1 MPDVRVM
8 PDALASQVAAGEV
21 VERPA
26 SVVKELV
33 ENSLDAGSNELR
45 VESQRGGIALI
56 KVTDDGCGMGR
67 DDAVL
72 SLERHATSKLREKEG
87 LNAITTLGFRGEAL
101 PSIASVSRFR
111 LMTRIQDSVSGTAIM
126 VEGGQLKDVCEA
138 GCPPGTTVEVRD
150 LFYNIPARRKFLR
163 SESTEA
169 AHVDYQVRLHALS
182 SPGTR
187 FIYRKDGKVS
197 FDVPATDDRRVRIA
211 DLGSRQ
217 NLANLR
223 EVCRLEYPGMAVS
236 GYLGSPDAARK
247 SRRGQYLFLN
257 GRPVEDQVVWRALA
271 EACRGSLP
279 GDRHPAAWLWLEM
292 DPLLVDVNVHP
303 SKREVRFHR
312 PGDLRALLLEA
323 IGDAVNRKA
332 SCGPGAAPLS
342 GAVSSV
348 VKESVVEGEISEFA
362 YPRGVN
368 TESVAGENDEQLH
381 PDRGAIRVRESDSG
395 SSGPRTWTAEV
406 QPELVA
412 ASHGS
417 EGLPFHV
424 MGVLH
429 GSYFILEGS
438 DGLALLEGEAA
449 RERILFETILAVMEK
464 GEAESQGLLVPLLI
478 DLESR
483 DLDVVL
489 RNVDNF
495 RLAGMELESFGAGTV
510 QLRCVP
516 SALSKEEPRALLLDI
531 VDELV
536 HSAEGKSS
544 RELAAEKFAA
554 KLARAGAKRGRC
566 SENEGKALLR
576 QLFECDQPYIT
587 PGGRPILV
595 EFALSELER
604 KFGRS

>member
-26 SVVKELV
+26 SVIKELV
-33 ENSLDAGSNELR
+33 ENSLDAGSSELR
-45 VESQRGGIALI
+45 VESQRGGVALI

-111 LMTRIQDSVSGTAIM
+111 LITRTKDSVSGTAIM
-126 VEGGQLKDVCEA
+126 VEGGKLKEVSEA

-187 FIYRKDGKVS
+187 FIYRKDGRVS

-211 DLGSRQ
+211 DLGGRQ
-217 NLANLR
+217 NLGNLR
-223 EVCRLEYPGMAVS
+223 EVSRLEYPGMAVS

-279 GDRHPAAWLWLEM
+279 GDHHPAAWLWLEM

-323 IGDAVNRKA
+323 IGGVITGKA
-332 SCGPGAAPLS
+332 SGGTSSSSLS
-342 GAVSSV
+342 GADPSSRKGAIGKKVS
-348 VKESVVEGEISEFA
+348 EYT
-362 YPRGVN
+362 YPRG
-368 TESVAGENDEQLH
+368 EELGDELGENVDRTH
-381 PDRGAIRVRESDSG
+381 PAGGEIHVREGEPDLA
-395 SSGPRTWTAEV
+395 GPRTWKVEVQSELTAE
-406 QPELVA
+406 
-412 ASHGS
+412 GS
-417 EGLPFHV
+417 SSKEPPFRV

-449 RERILFETILAVMEK
+449 RERILFETFLTMMGK
-464 GEAESQGLLVPLLI
+464 GAAESQGMLVPLLL

-495 RLAGMELESFGAGTV
+495 RAAGMELEPFGSGTV
-510 QLRCVP
+510 QLRCIP
-516 SALSKEEPRALLLDI
+516 SALGEEDARALLLDV

-544 RELAAEKFAA
+544 RELTSEKFAA
-554 KLARAGAKRGRC
+554 KLAKVGAKRGRC
-566 SENEGKALLR
+566 RENEGKALLK

-587 PGGRPILV
+587 PGGRPIMV

-604 KFGRS
+604 KFGK

>member
-21 VERPA
+21 VERPC

-33 ENSLDAGSNELR
+33 ENSLDAGANELH

-72 SLERHATSKLREKEG
+72 SLERHATSKLLEKEG
-87 LNAITTLGFRGEAL
+87 LSAITTFGFRGEAL

-111 LMTRIQDSVSGTAIM
+111 LMTRIKDSVSGTAIM
-126 VEGGQLKDVCEA
+126 VEGGQLKNVCEA

-163 SESTEA
+163 SEPTEA
-169 AHVDYQVRLHALS
+169 AHVDHQVRLHALS

-187 FIYRKDGKVS
+187 FIYRKDGKVA

-211 DLGSRQ
+211 DLGGRQ

-223 EVCRLEYPGMAVS
+223 EIHLIEYPGMAVS
-236 GYLGSPDAARK
+236 GYLGSPDATRK
-247 SRRGQYLFLN
+247 SRRGQYVFLN

-279 GDRHPAAWLWLEM
+279 ADRHPAAWLWLEM

-323 IGDAVNRKA
+323 IGGVINRKVSGIA
-332 SCGPGAAPLS
+332 GPDSLS
-342 GAVSSV
+342 ATGSIIE
-348 VKESVVEGEISEFA
+348 KGNQEFA
-362 YPRGVN
+362 YTRRGDS
-368 TESVAGENDEQLH
+368 ESVAGENYEQRSLV
-381 PDRGAIRVRESDSG
+381 GGESRVGESDSG
-395 SSGPRTWTAEV
+395 PSGPSFWKAEV
-406 QPELVA
+406 QPELLA
-412 ASHGS
+412 ARSGS
-417 EGLPFHV
+417 GDPPFRV

-429 GSYFILEGS
+429 GSYFVLEGS

-449 RERILFETILAVMEK
+449 RERVLYESILKVMEK
-464 GEAESQGLLVPLLI
+464 GTSESQGLLVPLLI

-495 RLAGMELESFGAGTV
+495 RLAGMELEPFGAGTI
-510 QLRCVP
+510 QLRGIP
-516 SALSKEEPRALLLDI
+516 SAFDMEEPRALLLDV

-544 RELAAEKFAA
+544 RELTAEKFAA

-566 SENEGKALLR
+566 SENEGKALLK
-576 QLFECDQPYIT
+576 QLFECDQPYVT

-595 EFALSELER
+595 EYALSELER
-604 KFGRS
+604 KFAR

>member
-33 ENSLDAGSNELR
+33 ENSLDAGSSELR
-45 VESQRGGIALI
+45 VESQRGGVALI

-111 LMTRIQDSVSGTAIM
+111 LITRTKDSVSGTAIT
-126 VEGGQLKDVCEA
+126 VEGGKLQEVSEA

-187 FIYRKDGKVS
+187 FIYRKDGRVS

-211 DLGSRQ
+211 DLGGRQ
-217 NLANLR
+217 NLGNLR
-223 EVCRLEYPGMAVS
+223 EVSRLEYPGMAVS

-257 GRPVEDQVVWRALA
+257 GRPVEDQVVWRALG
-271 EACRGSLP
+271 EACRGFLP
-279 GDRHPAAWLWLEM
+279 GDHHPAAWLWLEM

-323 IGDAVNRKA
+323 IGGVITGKA
-332 SCGPGAAPLS
+332 SAGTSSSSLSEADSLSAKGANVKK
-342 GAVSSV
+342 VS
-348 VKESVVEGEISEFA
+348 EYT
-362 YPRGVN
+362 YPRG
-368 TESVAGENDEQLH
+368 EGLGDGSGENVDRTH
-381 PDRGAIRVRESDSG
+381 PARGEIHVREGEPDLA
-395 SSGPRTWTAEV
+395 GPRTWKVEVQSELTAE
-406 QPELVA
+406 
-412 ASHGS
+412 GS
-417 EGLPFHV
+417 SSKEPPFRV

-449 RERILFETILAVMEK
+449 RERILFETFFLMMGK
-464 GEAESQGLLVPLLI
+464 GAAESQGLLVPLLLE
-478 DLESR
+478 LESR

-495 RLAGMELESFGAGTV
+495 RSAGMELEPFGSGTV
-510 QLRCVP
+510 QLRCIP
-516 SALSKEEPRALLLDI
+516 SALGEEDARALLLDI

-544 RELAAEKFAA
+544 RELTSEKFAA
-554 KLARAGAKRGRC
+554 KLAKVGAKRGHCR
-566 SENEGKALLR
+566 ENEGKALLKR
-576 QLFECDQPYIT
+576 LFECDQPYIT
-587 PGGRPILV
+587 PGGRPIMV

-604 KFGRS
+604 KFGK